1 MKIVDVILSKGLTGF
16 YFDDQRAI
24 RSGKI
29 REDGFAYLGEAV
41 TSGFTKV
48 RQAGESVSVQLVLEN
63 GQIAYGDCAAVQ
75 YSGAGGRDPLFL
87 ADEYIPV
94 MEKYIVPLLKGR
106 ELTTFRE
113 MAAEVDGC
121 RLEDGAL
128 IHTAVRYGVTQA
140 LLDAVARSNGLTMA
154 EVISEEYGTELAEG
168 PILLFGQTGDDRFT
182 NADRMILKE
191 IDVLPH
197 GLFNNV
203 AKLGSKGEKLREYLS
218 WLKNRVEHLKLS
230 PDYLPDFQVDV
241 YGTIGEAFDQDIP
254 AIAEYCRELAELVR
268 PHRLRIEGPI
278 NLGDRQQQIDG
289 LAALCRYVDEHN
301 IPVEFVADEW
311 CNTLQ
316 DVKDFAEAKAGHMI
330 QIKTPDLGGINNS
343 IEAVLYCKAHGVR
356 AYLGGTCNETER
368 SAQITVHI
376 ALATQ
381 PCQILSKPGMGFDEG
396 AAICRNE
403 MNRTLAL
410 LEWRKGRGSNA
421 QD

>member
-1 MKIVDVILSKGLTGF
+1 MGAIVVKIVDVILSKGLTGF

-24 RSGKI
+24 RSGQY

-41 TSGFTKV
+41 TPGFTKV

-63 GQIAYGDCAAVQ
+63 GQVAYGDCAAVQ

-87 ADEYIPV
+87 ADEYIPI
-94 MEKYIVPLLKGR
+94 MQKYIVPLLKGR
-106 ELTTFRE
+106 KLTTFRE
-113 MAAEVDGC
+113 MATEIDSC
-121 RLEDGAL
+121 RRENGAL

-140 LLDAVARSNGLTMA
+140 VLDAVARSRGLTMA
-154 EVISEEYGTELAEG
+154 EVISEEYGTELAESTI
-168 PILLFGQTGDDRFT
+168 PLFGQTGDDRFT

-203 AKLGSKGEKLREYLS
+203 AKLGAKGEKLREYLA
-218 WLKNRVEHLKLS
+218 WLKARVVHLRLS
-230 PDYLPDFQVDV
+230 PDYLPDFHVDV
-241 YGTIGEAFDQDIP
+241 YGTIGEAFGQDIP
-254 AIAEYCRELAELVR
+254 AIAQYCSELAELVN

-278 NLGDRQQQIDG
+278 DLGDRERQIAG
-289 LAALCRYVDEHN
+289 LAELRRYVDDHN

-311 CNTLQ
+311 CNTLE
-316 DVKDFAEAKAGHMI
+316 DVMDFARAKAGHMI
-330 QIKTPDLGGINNS
+330 QIKTPDLGGINNT
-343 IEAVLYCKAHGVR
+343 IEAVLFCKASGVR

-368 SAQITVHI
+368 SAQITVQI

-381 PCQILSKPGMGFDEG
+381 PCQVLSKPGMGFDEG
-396 AAICRNE
+396 AAICKNE

-410 LEWRKGRGSNA
+410 LHWRKGRR
-421 QD
+421 

>member
-203 AKLGSKGEKLREYLS
+203 AKLGSKELREYLS

-278 NLGDRQQQIDG
+278 DLGDRQQQIDG

>member
-1 MKIVDVILSKGLTGF
+1 VKIVDVILSKGLTGF

-278 NLGDRQQQIDG
+278 DLGDRQQQIDG

>member
-278 NLGDRQQQIDG
+278 DLGDRQQQIDG

>member
-1 MKIVDVILSKGLTGF
+1 VKIVDVILSKGLTGF

-24 RSGKI
+24 KSGRI

-41 TSGFTKV
+41 TPGFTKV
-48 RQAGESVSVQLVLEN
+48 RQAGESVSVQLVLDN
-63 GQIAYGDCAAVQ
+63 GQVAYGDCAAVQ

-94 MEKYIVPLLKGR
+94 MEKYVVPLLQGR

-113 MAAEVDGC
+113 LAEEVDNC
-121 RLEDGAL
+121 RLENGAL

-140 LLDAVARSNGLTMA
+140 LLDAVARSRGLTMA
-154 EVISEEYGTELAEG
+154 EVISEEYGTKLAEG
-168 PILLFGQTGDDRFT
+168 PIPLFGQTGDDRFT
-182 NADRMILKE
+182 NADRMILKG

-203 AKLGSKGEKLREYLS
+203 AKLGARGEKLQEYLR
-218 WLKNRVEHLKLS
+218 WLKDRVQHLKLA
-230 PDYLPDFQVDV
+230 PDYLPDFHVDV
-241 YGTIGEAFDQDIP
+241 YGTIGEAFGQDVI
-254 AIAEYCRELAELVR
+254 AIAEYCRELAELVK

-278 NLGDRQQQIDG
+278 DLGDRQKQIDG
-289 LAALCRYVDEHN
+289 LAELRRYADEQR

-316 DVKDFAEAKAGHMI
+316 DVKDFAEARAGHMI
-330 QIKTPDLGGINNS
+330 QIKTPDLGGINNT
-343 IEAVLYCKAHGVR
+343 IEAVLYCKEHGVR

-368 SAQITVHI
+368 SAQVTVHI

-381 PCQILSKPGMGFDEG
+381 PCQMLCKPGMGFDEG

-410 LEWRKGRGSNA
+410 LKWRKEREKHA
-421 QD
+421 HD

>member
-230 PDYLPDFQVDV
+230 PDYLPDFQVDE

-278 NLGDRQQQIDG
+278 DLGDRQQQIDG

>member
-24 RSGKI
+24 RSGKVQ
-29 REDGFAYLGEAV
+29 EDGFTYLGKAV
-41 TSGFTKV
+41 TPGFTKV

-63 GQIAYGDCAAVQ
+63 GQVAYGDCAAVQ

-113 MAAEVDGC
+113 MAQEIDNC
-121 RLEDGAL
+121 RVENGAL

-140 LLDAVARSNGLTMA
+140 LLDAFARSMGLTMA
-154 EVISEEYGTELAEG
+154 EVISKEYGTELAAK
-168 PILLFGQTGDDRFT
+168 PIPLFGQTGDDRFI
-182 NADRMILKE
+182 NADRMILKA

-197 GLFNNV
+197 GLFNNA
-203 AKLGSKGEKLREYLS
+203 AKLGPKGEKLREYLR
-218 WLKNRVEHLKLS
+218 WLKDRVAKLRLS

-241 YGTIGEAFDQDIP
+241 YGTIGEAFGQNIP
-254 AIAEYCRELAELVR
+254 AIAEYCGELAELVK

-278 NLGDRQQQIDG
+278 DLGDRERQIEG
-289 LAALCRYVDEHN
+289 LAELCRYVDEHN

-343 IEAVLYCKAHGVR
+343 IEAVLYCKSHGVR

-368 SAQITVHI
+368 SAQVTVHI

-410 LEWRKGRGSNA
+410 LQWRKGRGTNA
-421 QD
+421 NH

>member
-24 RSGKI
+24 RSGKVQ
-29 REDGFAYLGEAV
+29 EDGFTYLGEAV
-41 TSGFTKV
+41 TPGFTKV

-63 GQIAYGDCAAVQ
+63 GQVAYGDCAAVQ

-113 MAAEVDGC
+113 MAQEIDNC
-121 RLEDGAL
+121 RVENGAL

-140 LLDAVARSNGLTMA
+140 LLDAFARSMGLTMA
-154 EVISEEYGTELAEG
+154 EVISKEYGTELAAK
-168 PILLFGQTGDDRFT
+168 PIPLFGQTGDDRFI
-182 NADRMILKE
+182 NADRMILKA

-197 GLFNNV
+197 GLFNNA
-203 AKLGSKGEKLREYLS
+203 AKLGPKGEKLREYLR
-218 WLKNRVEHLKLS
+218 WLKDRVAKLRLS

-241 YGTIGEAFDQDIP
+241 YGTIGEAFGQNIP
-254 AIAEYCRELAELVR
+254 AIAEYCGELAELVK

-278 NLGDRQQQIDG
+278 DLGDRERQIEG
-289 LAALCRYVDEHN
+289 LAELCRYVDEHN

-343 IEAVLYCKAHGVR
+343 IEAVLYCKSHGVR

-368 SAQITVHI
+368 SAQVTVHI

-410 LEWRKGRGSNA
+410 LQWRKGRGTNA
-421 QD
+421 NH

>member
-1 MKIVDVILSKGLTGF
+1 M
-16 YFDDQRAI
+16 
-24 RSGKI
+24 
-29 REDGFAYLGEAV
+29 
-41 TSGFTKV
+41 
-48 RQAGESVSVQLVLEN
+48 
-63 GQIAYGDCAAVQ
+63 
-75 YSGAGGRDPLFL
+75 
-87 ADEYIPV
+87 
-94 MEKYIVPLLKGR
+94 
-106 ELTTFRE
+106 
-113 MAAEVDGC
+113 
-121 RLEDGAL
+121 L

-278 NLGDRQQQIDG
+278 DLGDRQQQIDG

-316 DVKDFAEAKAGHMI
+316 DVRDFAEAKAGH
-330 QIKTPDLGGINNS
+330 DS
-343 IEAVLYCKAHGVR
+343 
-356 AYLGGTCNETER
+356 
-368 SAQITVHI
+368 
-376 ALATQ
+376 
-381 PCQILSKPGMGFDEG
+381 D
-396 AAICRNE
+396 
-403 MNRTLAL
+403 
-410 LEWRKGRGSNA
+410 
-421 QD
+421 QDA

>member
-1 MKIVDVILSKGLTGF
+1 MLKIIDVILSKGLSGF

-24 RSGKI
+24 RSGSY

-41 TSGFTKV
+41 TPGFTKV
-48 RQAGESVSVQLVLEN
+48 RQAGESVSVQLILEN
-63 GQIAYGDCAAVQ
+63 GQVAYGDCAAVQ

-94 MEKYIVPLLKGR
+94 IDEYIVPLLKGR
-106 ELTTFRE
+106 EITSFKE
-113 MAAEVDGC
+113 MAHEIDNC
-121 RLEDGAL
+121 RRDNGAL

-140 LLDAVARSNGLTMA
+140 ILDAVAKSSGLTMA
-154 EVISEEYGTELAEG
+154 EVISQEYGTELAEE
-168 PILLFGQTGDDRFT
+168 PIALFGQTGDDRFT

-203 AKLGSKGEKLREYLS
+203 GKLGAKGEKLREYLT
-218 WLKNRVEHLKLS
+218 WLKGRVEHLRLS

-241 YGTIGEAFDQDIP
+241 YGTIGEAFNQDIP
-254 AIAEYCRELAELVR
+254 AIGEYCRELAEIVY
-268 PHRLRIEGPI
+268 PHKLRIEGPI
-278 NLGDRQQQIDG
+278 DLDNREEQIKG
-289 LAALCRYVDEHN
+289 LAELCRYVDENN

-311 CNTLQ
+311 CNTLE
-316 DVKDFAEAKAGHMI
+316 DVKDFADAKAGHMI
-330 QIKTPDLGGINNS
+330 QIKAPDLGGINNT
-343 IEAVLYCKAHGVR
+343 IEAVLYCKENGVR

-368 SAQITVHI
+368 SAQITVQMAI
-376 ALATQ
+376 ATQ

-396 AAICRNE
+396 VSICKNE

-410 LEWRKGRGSNA
+410 LKWRKGRR
-421 QD
+421 

>member
-16 YFDDQRAI
+16 CFDDQRAI

-278 NLGDRQQQIDG
+278 DLGDRQQQIDG